1 MKFHRSIYTLIGLIL
16 ILSSSFVMRAQ
27 HASRSGFHPPLNI
40 PLNLSG
46 NFGEFR
52 SNHFHTG
59 IDIKTEGREGLN
71 VFAVT
76 GGWVSR
82 IRVGAYGFGNALYV
96 DHPNGY
102 TSVYGHLST
111 FNSSIEAY
119 VKDAQYA
126 RESWEVDLYLDAG
139 VLPVDS
145 IEVIG
150 RSGNSGSSGGPHL
163 HFEIRETQTEFPV
176 NPLLWDFPVA
186 DSRAPLVKGIL
197 VVPLSDSSLVLGTQ
211 KEQLFETKS
220 STGTIALVRS
230 TPIEV
235 SGPFGIGVHTLD
247 LLDGNSNTCGVFS
260 IEVFLD
266 GQQHFFQEMDRLDF
280 AINRQMNAHADFR
293 RFKTERKSFHRTFVL
308 PDNRLPIYKTIK
320 GNGRIELFDDAV
332 HELRVV
338 VRDVHANSTTLSFKV
353 KQVAGKFSKS
363 DQVLP
368 AGAKLCKYDEVN
380 TLRTD
385 SCNVFIPLGRLYDDT
400 WVWVEQTSGRQAEA
414 SPHFQIGNRFE
425 PVHDTFVVK
434 IRPKTVPE
442 DLQSKLLVVYYDV
455 DKQRYS
461 PRGGSFHRGWMEADV
476 KEFGQYAVA
485 LDTLAPV
492 VKLRRLDR
500 SRIEFTLSD
509 NLSGI
514 AEIRATVDGKW
525 IRMHHDPKR
534 SLIWHVAKDDG
545 IIQSTSQLFELTVT
559 DERGNVAS
567 FSSRF

>member
-1 MKFHRSIYTLIGLIL
+1 MNYTRFKCILIALIL
-16 ILSSSFVMRAQ
+16 TSSCIEVTVAQ

-82 IRVGAYGFGNALYV
+82 IRVGAYGFGNALYIE
-96 DHPNGY
+96 HPNGY
-102 TSVYGHLST
+102 TSVYGHLLE
-111 FNSSIEAY
+111 FAPSIEAY
-119 VKDAQYA
+119 LKNEQYA
-126 RESWEVDLYLDAG
+126 RQLWEVDLYPEAG

-145 IEVIG
+145 ASVVG

-163 HFEIRETQTEFPV
+163 HFEIRETATEFPV

-186 DSRAPLVKGIL
+186 DTRAPLVKGIL
-197 VVPLSDSSLVLGTQ
+197 LSPLTDSSAVLGTQ
-211 KEQLFETKS
+211 KDQLFETKS
-220 STGTIALVRS
+220 STGTIALVRT

-235 SGPFGIGVHTLD
+235 TGAFGIGVHTLD

-266 GQQHFFQEMDRLDF
+266 GERHYLQEMDRLDF

-320 GNGRIELFDDAV
+320 GNGHIVLPDDAV
-332 HELRVV
+332 HEIRVV
-338 VRDVHANSTTLSFKV
+338 VRDVHANATTLNFKV
-353 KQVAGKFSKS
+353 KQVKAPFTAA

-368 AGAKLCKYDEVN
+368 AGAKHCKYDEVHA
-380 TLRTD
+380 LRTD

-400 WVWVEQTSGRQAEA
+400 WIWVERLSGRQAEA

-425 PVHDTFVVK
+425 PVHDTFLVK
-434 IRPKTVPE
+434 IRPKPVPE
-442 DLQSKLLVVYYDV
+442 ELQSKLLVVYYDV
-455 DKQRYS
+455 DKQRYA
-461 PRGGSFHRGWMEADV
+461 PRGGSFHKGWVEVDV

-492 VKLRRLDR
+492 IKLRRFDR
-500 SRIEFTLSD
+500 SRVEFNISD

-525 IRMHHDPKR
+525 VRMHYDPKR
-534 SLIWHVAKDDG
+534 TLIWHDAKQDG
-545 IIQSTSQLFELTVT
+545 VIQATSQLFELTVT

-567 FSSRF
+567 FSKRF

>member
-1 MKFHRSIYTLIGLIL
+1 MGLIL
-16 ILSSSFVMRAQ
+16 ILSSSFVVRAQ
-27 HASRSGFHPPLNI
+27 HASRSGFHSPLNI

-96 DHPNGY
+96 VHPNGY
-102 TSVYGHLST
+102 TSVYGHLLN

-119 VKDAQYA
+119 LKDAQYA

-139 VLPVDS
+139 VLTVDS
-145 IEVIG
+145 AEVIG

-220 STGTIALVRS
+220 ATGTIALVRS

-266 GQQHFFQEMDRLDF
+266 GQQHFLQEMDRLDF

-293 RFKTERKSFHRTFVL
+293 RFKTDRKSFHRTFVL

-320 GNGRIELFDDAV
+320 GNGRIELLDDGV

-338 VRDVHANSTTLSFKV
+338 VRDVHANATTLSFKV
-353 KQVAGKFSKS
+353 KQVAGKFAKAE
-363 DQVLP
+363 QVLP
-368 AGAKLCKYDEVN
+368 TGAKLCKYDEVN

-434 IRPKTVPE
+434 IRPKMVPE
-442 DLQSKLLVVYYDV
+442 ELQSKLLVVYYDV

-461 PRGGSFHRGWMEADV
+461 PRGGSFSRGWMEADV

-485 LDTLAPV
+485 IDTLAPV
-492 VKLRRLDR
+492 IKLRRLDR
-500 SRIEFTLSD
+500 SHIELTVSD

-514 AEIRATVDGKW
+514 AEIRARVDGKW

-534 SLIWHVAKDDG
+534 NLIWHEAKEDG
-545 IIQSTSQLFELTVT
+545 VIQSTSQLFELTVT